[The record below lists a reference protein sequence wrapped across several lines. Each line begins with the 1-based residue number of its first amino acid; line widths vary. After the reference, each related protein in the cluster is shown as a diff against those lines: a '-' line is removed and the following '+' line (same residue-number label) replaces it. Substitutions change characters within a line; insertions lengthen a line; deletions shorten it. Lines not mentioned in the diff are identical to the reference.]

1 MKGRLI
7 LCGTPIGNLGDV
19 SARLAETLRS
29 ADAVFAEDTRR
40 ARTLLER
47 CGAAVRPESYYAGN
61 EAQKSGRLVRLLE
74 SGATVALIADAG
86 MPGVSDPGRRAVED
100 ARRAGAAV
108 SVVPGPSAV
117 SSALA
122 VSGFA
127 GGRFAFEGFLPRR
140 GGDRV
145 RRLQAL
151 AGEERP
157 AVLFVAPHHLA
168 DDLESLADALSG
180 ERRVCAARE
189 LTKLHEE
196 VWWGTL
202 AEAADKWGSETP
214 QGEFTLV
221 IEGAAAGEAPM
232 EGAVAE
238 VLTRMEEGTAMSD
251 AVREVARSVGL
262 SRRRLYEAVL
272 ADRPDG

>member
-1 MKGRLI
+1 MSGRFI
-7 LCGTPIGNLGDV
+7 LCATPIGNLGDV
-19 SARLAETLRS
+19 SARLSETLRS

-40 ARTLLER
+40 ARTLLEH
-47 CGAAVRPESYYAGN
+47 CGASVRPESYYAGN
-61 EAQKSGRLVRLLE
+61 EAQKSGRLTRLLQ

-86 MPGVSDPGRRAVED
+86 TPGVSDPGRRAVRD
-100 ARRAGAAV
+100 ARRAGAEV
-108 SVVPGPSAV
+108 SVVPGPSAAV
-117 SSALA
+117 AALA

-140 GGDRV
+140 GGDRA

-168 DDLESLADALSG
+168 EDLESLADGLGG
-180 ERRVCAARE
+180 ERRACVARE
-189 LTKLHEE
+189 LTKLYEE

-202 AEAADKWGSETP
+202 AEAADRWGSGTP
-214 QGEFTLV
+214 RGEFTLV
-221 IEGAAAGEAPM
+221 IEGAEAGEAPL

-238 VLTRMEEGTAMSD
+238 VLSRMEEGAAMSD

-262 SRRRLYEAVL
+262 GRRTLYEAVL
-272 ADRPDG
+272 GRRDR

>member
-1 MKGRLI
+1 MSGRLI
-7 LCGTPIGNLGDV
+7 LCATPIGNLGDV

-40 ARTLLER
+40 ARTLLEHCR
-47 CGAAVRPESYYAGN
+47 AAVRPESYYAGN

-74 SGATVALIADAG
+74 SGATVALIVDAG
-86 MPGVSDPGRRAVED
+86 TPGVSDPGRRAVED

-108 SVVPGPSAV
+108 SVVPGPSAA
-117 SSALA
+117 SAALA
-122 VSGFA
+122 VSGFG

-140 GGDRV
+140 GGDRA

-168 DDLESLADALSG
+168 EDLESLADALGG

-221 IEGAAAGEAPM
+221 IEGAASGEAPL

-238 VLTRMEEGTAMSD
+238 VLTRMEAGTAMSD

>member
-1 MKGRLI
+1 MRGRLI
-7 LCGTPIGNLGDV
+7 LCATPIGNLGDV

-140 GGDRV
+140 GGDRT

-202 AEAADKWGSETP
+202 AEAADRWGSETP

-221 IEGAAAGEAPM
+221 IEGSAAGEAPM